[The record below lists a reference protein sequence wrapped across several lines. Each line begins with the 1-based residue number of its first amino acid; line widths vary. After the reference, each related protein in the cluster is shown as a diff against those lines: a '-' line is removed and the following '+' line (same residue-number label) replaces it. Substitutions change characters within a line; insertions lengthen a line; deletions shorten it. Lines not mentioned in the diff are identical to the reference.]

1 MKKNI
6 IFIIIGCI
14 ISQLGIAQIGVNT
27 DNPKTLLHIDGR
39 LSAAT
44 TNPATGVISALQASD
59 DVVVTNDGRIGI
71 GTLTPS
77 AKVDILSSTPGALRV
92 IDGSERSFRMLV
104 SDSNGVLSWTSA
116 MGTWFASMTGAFP
129 AVAEPT
135 YIMKPIKGYTESVI
149 SSTTEGAVNIST
161 GEITVPYTGYYRITL
176 GGHWGTNRTGTNVYV
191 IQPYVYV
198 NGSSVRAF
206 VSVGASSS
214 YGLSPTF
221 ITVVNFKANDKV
233 MIYNDQRWGTSA
245 NKADQIFFD
254 IEYIE

>member
-104 SDSNGVLSWTSA
+104 SDNNGVLSWTSA
-116 MGTWFASMTGAFP
+116 MGTWFASMNGKFP
-129 AVAEPT
+129 LIYETT
-135 YIMKPIKGYTESVI
+135 YIMKPIKGYSESVI
-149 SSTTEGAVNIST
+149 SSPTEGAVNVST
-161 GEITVPYTGYYRITL
+161 GEITVPYKGYYRVTI
-176 GGHWGTNRTGTNVYV
+176 GGHWGTNRTGANVYV
-191 IQPYVYV
+191 IIPYVYI
-198 NGSSVRAF
+198 NGAPSANF
-206 VSVGASSS
+206 IAVGAHSN

-221 ITVVNFKANDKV
+221 ITVLPFNANDKV
-233 MIYNDQRWGTSA
+233 MVYNDQRWGTSA
-245 NKADQIFFD
+245 NVVDQIFFD